1 MVEAHR
7 AFLESLDRA
16 GSHRAV
22 DHNRDHIEGSNSE
35 KAVVVVVEV
44 EGAAGSLVVVV
55 GKEADHD
62 VEGLVVMAG

>member
-44 EGAAGSLVVVV
+44 EGAAGSLVVV